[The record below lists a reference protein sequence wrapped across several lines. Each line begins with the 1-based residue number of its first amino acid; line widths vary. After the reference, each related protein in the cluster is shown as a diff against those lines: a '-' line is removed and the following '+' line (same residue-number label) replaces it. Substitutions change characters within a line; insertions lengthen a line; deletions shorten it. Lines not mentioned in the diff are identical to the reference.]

1 MRMPMNIRSKI
12 AFSLYL
18 LISIFIIFYALQYIS
33 FTVSEPMKIINRQV
47 SNQFGFAVL
56 ATSLY
61 SLCIL
66 FFSFLK
72 GNNWSRYVLTLVGS
86 FAPVMLIV
94 SSCSLGIM
102 TKIPGD
108 TIFYGAIPVIG
119 LVLAFFLSVGH
130 GTK

>member
-1 MRMPMNIRSKI
+1 MNIRSKI

-18 LISIFIIFYALQYIS
+18 LISLVIIYYGMQYIS
-33 FTVSEPMKIINRQV
+33 FTATDHMKIISRQV

-56 ATSLY
+56 ATGLY

-72 GNNWSRYVLTLVGS
+72 GHNWSRYVLTLVGS
-86 FAPVMLIV
+86 FAPAMVIV
-94 SSCSLGIM
+94 SSYSLGIM

-108 TIFYGAIPVIG
+108 TIYYGVIPVIG
-119 LVLAFFLSVGH
+119 LVLAFLLSIGH
-130 GTK
+130 GNK